1 MEQIIRI
8 GMDTSKHVFQL
19 HGVNAAEQPILRKKL
34 RRKEMMGFFRAMPA
48 DCDCDRLFSAH
59 PLVRARRRASSLDA
73 LPAMLSGEGALLPSR
88 EQLN

>member
-1 MEQIIRI
+1 
-8 GMDTSKHVFQL
+8 MDTSKHVFQL

-59 PLVRARRRASSLDA
+59 PAGSRAAQGR
-73 LPAMLSGEGALLPSR
+73 LL
-88 EQLN
+88 

>member
-34 RRKEMMGFFRAMPA
+34 RRKEMMGFFSRN
-48 DCDCDRLFSAH
+48 
-59 PLVRARRRASSLDA
+59 ARRL
-73 LPAMLSGEGALLPSR
+73 
-88 EQLN
+88 